1 MKEFKIFEER
11 FTWNKTKIIN
21 CIILAMMSVVIFM
34 SLVLKIEKSSLQTS
48 LLIFSFIAF
57 LIGMGFRLL
66 GFNRIQQLQ
75 GKFTGNFIIQK
86 EGIRINDSEINFENI
101 KNIEITGVDWVG
113 LRNTNYLLSYNYEN
127 GLSNGTKNYLIIE
140 YNNQKQKIQF
150 QQNYACGFR
159 EVEDVIKY
167 YYING
172 KIGYLNCVD
181 ILCLNKKEEWDAFKS
196 LKKHY
201 R

>member
-1 MKEFKIFEER
+1 
-11 FTWNKTKIIN
+11 
-21 CIILAMMSVVIFM
+21 MMSVAIFM
-34 SLVLKIEKSSLQTS
+34 SLVLKIEKSSLQTF

-57 LIGMGFRLL
+57 LVGMGFRLS
-66 GFNRIQQLQ
+66 GFNKIQQLQ

-86 EGIRINDSEINFENI
+86 EGIRINNSEINFENI

-127 GLSNGTKNYLIIE
+127 GLSNGTKNYLTIE

-150 QQNYACGFR
+150 QQNYACEFG
-159 EVEDVIKY
+159 EIEDVIKHY
-167 YYING
+167 YVNG

-181 ILCLNKKEEWDAFKS
+181 ILCLDKKVDWEAFKR
-196 LKKHY
+196 LKNTTANSCLAQ
-201 R
+201 

>member
-1 MKEFKIFEER
+1 
-11 FTWNKTKIIN
+11 
-21 CIILAMMSVVIFM
+21 MMSVVIFM
-34 SLVLKIEKSSLQTS
+34 SLVLKIEKSSLQAI

-57 LIGMGFRLL
+57 LIGMSFRLL

-75 GKFTGNFIIQK
+75 GKFIGNFIIQK
-86 EGIRINDSEINFENI
+86 EGIRINDSEIDFENI

-113 LRNTNYLLSYNYEN
+113 LRKTNYSLSYNYEN
-127 GLSNGTKNYLIIE
+127 GLSNGTKNYLCIE

-150 QQNYACGFR
+150 QQNYACEFG
-159 EVEDVIKY
+159 EIEDVIKY

-181 ILCLNKKEEWDAFKS
+181 ILCLNKKDEWDAFKS
-196 LKKHY
+196 LKKQNCY
-201 R
+201 